1 MIPYTD
7 KAKKALN
14 YANRLSRSS
23 GCNYVGTEHILA
35 GLLKEGTGVAAEVL
49 TANNVELEALLK
61 LIDELVAAGEEV
73 TVADRDGY
81 SPRTQMV
88 LDRAREM
95 ADRFDSERI
104 GTEHLLLAIIKEGD
118 CAASRLLNTMGAN
131 PQKLFVDILAAMGED
146 PAQYREEIQRGRN
159 EEATLTP
166 TLDQYSRDLTAM
178 ARAGRLDPVIGR
190 EKETERVIQILC
202 RRGKNNPCLIGEPG
216 VGKTAIVEGIAQS
229 LVNGNVPDIV
239 ADKRLVSLDMSGLV
253 AKSKYRGEFEDRIK
267 KVINEVETA
276 GNVLLFIDE
285 LHTIIGAGGAE
296 GALDAS
302 NILKPALARGDVQV
316 IGATTIEEYR
326 KYIEK
331 DAALERRFQP
341 VQVEEPTEEESIE
354 ILKGLRKLYEKHH
367 HVQITDEGVEASVR
381 LSARYVNDRFLPDK
395 AIDLMDEA
403 AAKARLGMMHGSDE
417 MMQLNR
423 EIHQTELDMEHAL
436 QEGDIEKA
444 RTWKETRE
452 SLQASREKLEK
463 KNRRVSKNK
472 VPVVGENEI
481 ADVVAG
487 WTKIPVSRLTE
498 SETSRLQKLEET
510 LHKRVI
516 GQEEAVSAVSKA
528 VRRGRVGLKDPKRP
542 IGSFLFLGPTGVGK
556 TEVSKA
562 LAEAVFGNEE
572 SMIRVDMSEYME
584 KHSVSKMIGSPPGYV
599 GHEDGGQLS
608 EKVRRNPFSVILFD
622 EIEKAHPDV
631 FNILLQVLDDG
642 HITDSQGRKVDF
654 KNTIIIMTS
663 NAGAQSI
670 IEPKKLGF
678 GAKEDEKQDHE
689 RMKASVMEEV
699 KRIFKPEFLNRID
712 ETIVFRA
719 LNKDDMKKIIGIM
732 VRDLQKRCKEQL
744 QIDLVVR
751 EAAKEFI
758 VEKAYDRKYGARPL
772 RRKLQDEVEDRLADA
787 LIRGEIHAK
796 DRVIV
801 TTKNKEIIVSKDKK

>member
-178 ARAGRLDPVIGR
+178 ARAGWLDPVIGR

-498 SETSRLQKLEET
+498 SEASRLQKLEET

-751 EAAKEFI
+751 EAAKESI

-787 LIRGEIHAK
+787 LIRGEIHTG